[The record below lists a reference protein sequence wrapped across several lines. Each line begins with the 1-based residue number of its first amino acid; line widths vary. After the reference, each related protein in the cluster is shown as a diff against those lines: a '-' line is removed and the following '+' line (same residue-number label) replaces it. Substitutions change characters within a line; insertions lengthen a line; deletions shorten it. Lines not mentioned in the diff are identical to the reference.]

1 MRRSKRIG
9 LIMTAGLMTLVG
21 CSRGYNSSTGSNGQE
36 TSQQVTPTEPGAQ
49 TTEPQSSEAQT
60 SVVQTIAP
68 TEPVETTPFD
78 PKQQSIPTN
87 IALASKISD
96 LLKGDK
102 NGNVLYSPLSLD
114 MALGMTWPGA
124 NAALSEKYAAYYG
137 ASLSDYMDF
146 AKYYTENSGDEL
158 SIANSVWFREG
169 YSLKPEYEKAVR
181 ESFAAECAARA
192 FNNDFV
198 NEVNDWCSEKTR
210 GMIYK
215 ILDDAPDSD
224 TVTILINALYF
235 NGQWAQGYGEYDLG
249 CVKFIDTQGKYW
261 SAQGMY
267 STENTYLENDAATGF
282 MKYYQGGRYAF
293 VGILPKE
300 EGDFTLEEL
309 DIPSLLEN
317 RERLEVDVMIPQ
329 FEYENTSVL
338 TQKLS
343 VMGLEDALAS
353 NFDGMVEGDV
363 LYIGNIL
370 QKTVIKVN
378 EKGTEAAA
386 VTVIEDKCE
395 CESMEVFLD
404 RPFAFLIYDT
414 LTGNVLFEGKVMLP
428 DVEEIDEM

>member
-9 LIMTAGLMTLVG
+9 LIMTAGLMTLAG
-21 CSRGYNSSTGSNGQE
+21 CSRGYYSSTGSNGQE
-36 TSQQVTPTEPGAQ
+36 TSQHGATAAPAQ
-49 TTEPQSSEAQT
+49 TPAAQTEPQTE
-60 SVVQTIAP
+60 P
-68 TEPVETTPFD
+68 LTEPVETTPFD

-124 NAALSEKYAAYYG
+124 NTALSEKFAAYYG
-137 ASLSDYMDF
+137 ASLSAYTDF
-146 AKYYTENSGDEL
+146 ARYYVENSGEEL
-158 SIANSVWFREG
+158 SIANSVWVGDG
-169 YSLKPEYEKAVR
+169 YTLKPEYEKAVR
-181 ESFAAECAARA
+181 ESFAAECASRTFDDA
-192 FNNDFV
+192 FV
-198 NEVNDWCSEKTR
+198 KEVNSWCSDKTR
-210 GMIYK
+210 GMIDK
-215 ILDDAPDSD
+215 ILDEAPDPD

-235 NGQWAQGYGEYDLG
+235 NGQWDEGYGESDLG
-249 CVKFIDTQGKYW
+249 RAKFIDTQGKYW
-261 SAQGMY
+261 ASHGMY
-267 STENTYLENDAATGF
+267 STEDIYLENDAATGF

-317 RERLEVDVMIPQ
+317 REGMEVDVMIPQ
-329 FEYENTSVL
+329 FTYENSSVL
-338 TQKLS
+338 TQMLP
-343 VMGLEDALAS
+343 VMGLEDALGS
-353 NFDGMVEGDV
+353 NFDGMVEGEE
-363 LYIGNIL
+363 LYIAKII
-370 QKTVIKVN
+370 QKTAIKVN

-386 VTVIEDKCE
+386 VTAVVTKNE
-395 CESMEVFLD
+395 CVMESREVFLD